1 LSMCVK
7 MSFVYLRRFTISKFA
22 ESIAEPNGYVLRSP
36 RLFTY
41 VTILVSD
48 DSMISVWSWKL
59 TYTTLLDNRNIIACL
74 VRIHFF
80 T

>member
-1 LSMCVK
+1 MCVK

-48 DSMISVWSWKL
+48 DSMISVWS
-59 TYTTLLDNRNIIACL
+59 
-74 VRIHFF
+74 
-80 T
+80 